1 MTPRPHGLT
10 RYKRGPDEQ
19 GAPGGGCRCDACS
32 QANRDYQ
39 DRRTRLIAYGRWDVL
54 SDAAGTRR
62 RLQALVRGGWSLGLM
77 SARLGCTRQVLRLTL
92 HRSERVT
99 AATARAVREL
109 YDELWDQPPPE
120 GTRFEKRAA
129 TMARRYARER
139 GWVPPLAWDDDEIDD
154 PAAVPAPGW
163 CPVPADLAA
172 SRRYPRGPR
181 LAARGRDVRCDPAG
195 PRAGRAVPVPA
206 RRDHG
211 GFAVL
216 RADVGEGQA
225 DTGRGE
231 VGPAGAGSRAA
242 RDCPGGRG
250 GNRSSDGR
258 VRCRLAAP

>member
-99 AATARAVREL
+99 AATAGAVREL

-172 SRRYPRGPR
+172 AAAIRADREPRPVTGMSGAIRQAREQAGLSQYR
-181 LAARGRDVRCDPAG
+181 LAAIMGVSRSCVQMWERARRTPDAERWVQLELALGPLGIVREAG
-195 PRAGRAVPVPA
+195 PGTEVATREGRAA
-206 RRDHG
+206 
-211 GFAVL
+211 
-216 RADVGEGQA
+216 
-225 DTGRGE
+225 
-231 VGPAGAGSRAA
+231 
-242 RDCPGGRG
+242 
-250 GNRSSDGR
+250 
-258 VRCRLAAP
+258 